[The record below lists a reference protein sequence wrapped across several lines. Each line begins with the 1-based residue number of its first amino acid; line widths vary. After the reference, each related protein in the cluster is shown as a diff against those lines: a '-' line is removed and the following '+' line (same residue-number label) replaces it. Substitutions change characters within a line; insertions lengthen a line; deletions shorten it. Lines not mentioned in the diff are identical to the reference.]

1 MRKAL
6 VLFLVPVVLIGC
18 AKLTKDVKAPEKP
31 LILLKGR
38 DIPSFDNDLNRESLR
53 VAINRSIEFF
63 QRVPEDHLFEY
74 GEDQYATSHIIKSME
89 TFLYLLDEAEDME
102 ELTDMI
108 RQRFNVYQSV
118 GSDGR
123 GTVLYTGYY
132 EPILKGSLTPNGK
145 YRWPLYKRPKDLIK
159 IDLEL
164 FSSRFKG
171 EKIIARYDGSRVV
184 PYYTREEIDSHA
196 VLSGRQ
202 LEIAWLE
209 DLIDVFFLQIQGSGQ
224 VLLED
229 GTTLRVN
236 YSAWNGRPYRSIGAL
251 LINREIIKREEMNI
265 ARLREYLRDNPWQ
278 RDEIL
283 NYNESYV
290 FFKVVEQGPLGNIEV
305 PLTPGRSIA
314 TDSRLFPKGGLAYV
328 CTEKPIIDDS
338 GTIIAWVPFSRF
350 VLNQDTGGAIKGPG
364 RADLFWG
371 SGEAAG
377 IPAGHMKNEGKLYFL
392 VEK

>member
-6 VLFLVPVVLIGC
+6 VLFLVPVILIGC
-18 AKLTKDVKAPEKP
+18 AKLAKEVKVPETP
-31 LILLKGR
+31 LVLLRPK
-38 DIPSFDNDLNRESLR
+38 DIPSFDNDLDWESLR
-53 VAINRSIEFF
+53 VAINRSIEYF
-63 QRVPEDHLFEY
+63 RRLPEDRLFQY
-74 GEDQYATSHIIKSME
+74 GEDQYSAGHLIRSME
-89 TFLYLLDEAEDME
+89 TFLYLLDEVGDME

-132 EPILKGSLTPNGK
+132 EPILKGSLIPNET
-145 YRWPLYKRPKDLIK
+145 YRWPLYRRPDDLME

-164 FSSRFKG
+164 FRPKFKG
-171 EKIIARYDGSRVV
+171 EKIVARYDGSQIV
-184 PYYTREEIDSHA
+184 PYFSREEIDGHGM
-196 VLSGRQ
+196 LFGRQ

-209 DLIDVFFLQIQGSGQ
+209 DPIDIFFLQIQGSGQ

-229 GTTLRVN
+229 GTRLRVN
-236 YSAWNGRPYRSIGAL
+236 YSASNGRPYRSIGGL
-251 LINREIIKREEMNI
+251 LIDRGIIERDEMNI
-265 ARLREYLRDNPWQ
+265 PRLREYLRDNPDQ
-278 RDEIL
+278 REKVL
-283 NYNESYV
+283 NHNESYV
-290 FFKVVEQGPLGNIEV
+290 FFRVVEEGPLGNIEV

-314 TDSRLFPKGGLAYV
+314 TDSRLFPKGGLIYV
-328 CTEKPIIDDS
+328 CAEKPIIDDS
-338 GTIIAWVPFSRF
+338 GTIVAWVPFSRF
-350 VLNQDTGGAIKGPG
+350 VLNQDTGGVIKGPG

-371 SGEAAG
+371 SGKAAG

>member
-314 TDSRLFPKGGLAYV
+314 TDSRLFPKGGLAYI

>member
-290 FFKVVEQGPLGNIEV
+290 FFRVVEQGPLGNIEV

-314 TDSRLFPKGGLAYV
+314 TDSRLFPKGGLAYI

>member
-1 MRKAL
+1 MRKTL
-6 VLFLVPVVLIGC
+6 VFFLISMVLIGC
-18 AKLTKDVKAPEKP
+18 AKLTREVKAPEKP
-31 LILLKGR
+31 LILLKEK
-38 DIPSFDNDLNRESLR
+38 DIPSFDNDLDRESLR
-53 VAINRSIEFF
+53 VAISRSIEFF
-63 QRVPEDHLFEY
+63 RRLPQDHLFEY
-74 GEDQYATSHIIKSME
+74 GEDQYSTAHLIRSMK

-102 ELTDMI
+102 ELTDLI

-132 EPILKGSLTPNGK
+132 EPILKGGLTPNET
-145 YRWPLYKRPKDLIK
+145 YRWPLYKRPNDLIE
-159 IDLEL
+159 IDLDL
-164 FSSRFKG
+164 FSSKFKG
-171 EKIIARYDGSRVV
+171 EKITARYDGSRIV
-184 PYYTREEIDSHA
+184 PYFTREEIDSHGM
-196 VLSGRQ
+196 LSGRQ

-209 DLIDVFFLQIQGSGQ
+209 DPIDVFFLQIQGSGQ
-224 VLLED
+224 ILLED

-265 ARLREYLRDNPWQ
+265 TRLREYLRDNPNQ
-278 RDEIL
+278 REEIL
-283 NYNESYV
+283 NHNESYV
-290 FFKVVEQGPLGNIEV
+290 FFRVVERGPLGNIEV

-314 TDSRLFPKGGLAYV
+314 TDSRLFPKGGLAYL
-328 CTEKPIIDDS
+328 CAEKPIIDDS

-350 VLNQDTGGAIKGPG
+350 ALNQDTGGVIKGPG

>member
-6 VLFLVPVVLIGC
+6 VLFLVPVILIGC

-53 VAINRSIEFF
+53 VAISRSIEFF
-63 QRVPEDHLFEY
+63 RRLPADRLFEY
-74 GEDQYATSHIIKSME
+74 GEDRYSTSHIIKSME

-102 ELTDMI
+102 ELTDMV

-132 EPILKGSLTPNGK
+132 EPILQGSLTPNGTF
-145 YRWPLYKRPKDLIK
+145 RWPLYKRPNDLIE

-171 EKIIARYDGSRVV
+171 EKIRARYDGSRIV
-184 PYYTREEIDSHA
+184 PYYTREEIDNYGM
-196 VLSGRQ
+196 LSGRQ

-209 DLIDVFFLQIQGSGQ
+209 DPIDVFFLQIQGSGQ

-229 GTTLRVN
+229 GTT
-236 YSAWNGRPYRSIGAL
+236 
-251 LINREIIKREEMNI
+251 
-265 ARLREYLRDNPWQ
+265 
-278 RDEIL
+278 
-283 NYNESYV
+283 
-290 FFKVVEQGPLGNIEV
+290 
-305 PLTPGRSIA
+305 
-314 TDSRLFPKGGLAYV
+314 
-328 CTEKPIIDDS
+328 
-338 GTIIAWVPFSRF
+338 
-350 VLNQDTGGAIKGPG
+350 
-364 RADLFWG
+364 
-371 SGEAAG
+371 
-377 IPAGHMKNEGKLYFL
+377 
-392 VEK
+392 

>member
-6 VLFLVPVVLIGC
+6 VFFLIPMILIGC
-18 AKLTKDVKAPEKP
+18 AKLTKEVKPPEKP
-31 LILLKGR
+31 LILLRGK
-38 DIPSFDNDLNRESLR
+38 DIPSFDNDLDRESLR
-53 VAINRSIEFF
+53 VAISRSIEFF
-63 QRVPEDHLFEY
+63 RRLPEDRLFEY
-74 GEDQYATSHIIKSME
+74 GEDRYSTAHLIRSME

-102 ELTDMI
+102 ELTDLI

-118 GSDGR
+118 GSDGL
-123 GTVLYTGYY
+123 GSVLYTGYY
-132 EPILKGSLTPNGK
+132 EPILEGRLIPNEK
-145 YRWPLYKRPKDLIK
+145 YKWPLYRRPNDLIK

-164 FSSRFKG
+164 FSRKFKG
-171 EKIIARYDGSRVV
+171 EKITARYDGSRIV
-184 PYYTREEIDSHA
+184 PYYTREEIDSHGM
-196 VLSGRQ
+196 LSGRQ

-265 ARLREYLRDNPWQ
+265 TRLREYLRDNPNQ
-278 RDEIL
+278 REEIL
-283 NYNESYV
+283 NHNESYV
-290 FFKVVEQGPLGNIEV
+290 FFRVVERGPLGNIEV

-328 CTEKPIIDDS
+328 CAEKPIIDDS
-338 GTIIAWVPFSRF
+338 GTITAWISFSRF
-350 VLNQDTGGAIKGPG
+350 VLNQDTGGVIKGPG
-364 RADLFWG
+364 RVDLFWG
-371 SGEAAG
+371 SGKAAG